1 MPVTMTYAKA
11 LAAAIRVAMQEDP
24 RVFMAGEDIGVY
36 GGAFGMSD
44 GLLAEFGPE
53 RIIDTP
59 ISEDL
64 GVGLGVG
71 AAIMG
76 QRPVIEIQFSDFI
89 LNAMDPLINQA
100 AKLHFMYGGNVT
112 VPLIVRGP
120 AGGGTGAAAQH
131 SQSLEALVAHIPGLK
146 VVMPAT
152 GQDVHDLFLTA
163 LADPDPVV
171 FFEHKL
177 LYKTEHQVQ
186 VRSAIGDSPA
196 KLGEAAIRRDGTDV
210 TVIAYSIMVPRAL
223 EAAERVAESGIS
235 VQVVD
240 LRTLRPLDTQTII
253 ESVSSTGRLV
263 TVQEAP
269 LPVSVGSEVA
279 AVVASSRALDH
290 LLAPIIRVGGR
301 DNPMPYAKALEHAT
315 IPQVDDI
322 VAGIRQALKD

>member
-1 MPVTMTYAKA
+1 MPEMMTYAKA
-11 LAAAIRVAMQEDP
+11 LAAAIRVAMNEDP
-24 RVFMAGEDIGVY
+24 RVFMAGEDIGTY

-71 AAIMG
+71 AAVMG
-76 QRPVIEIQFSDFI
+76 QRPIIEIQFSDFI

-100 AKLHFMYGGNVT
+100 AKLHFMYGATVS

-120 AGGGTGAAAQH
+120 GGGGTGAAAQH
-131 SQSLEALVAHIPGLK
+131 SQSLEALFAHIPGLK

-152 GQDVHDLFLTA
+152 GQDVHDLFLAA
-163 LADPDPVV
+163 LSDPNPVV

-177 LYKTEHQVQ
+177 LYKTESEVTLRQ
-186 VRSAIGDSPA
+186 SIADSPA
-196 KLGEAAIRRDGTDV
+196 KLGEAAILRKGTDV
-210 TVIAYSIMVPRAL
+210 TVVAYSIMVPRAL
-223 EAAERVAESGIS
+223 EAAQLLAEEGIS

-240 LRTLRPLDTQTII
+240 LRTLRPLDTETII
-253 ESVSSTGRLV
+253 NAVCTTGRLV

-269 LPVSVGSEVA
+269 LAVSVGSEIAAIVA
-279 AVVASSRALDH
+279 ESHALDY
-290 LLAPIIRVGGR
+290 LLAPVVRIGGR
-301 DNPMPYAKALEHAT
+301 DNPMPYAKALETAT

-322 VAGIRQALKD
+322 VAGIRRVLKD